1 MRESGDQSGVQAGWV
16 IVAACAVAA
25 LSVWF
30 AMASAYADAREIEGQ
45 CFQNSPPSAVVTED
59 ASAFESDRTALPAGR
74 SCVYDAQ
81 GGGTVSTQT
90 GWPTT
95 IAAFA
100 GTGIAA
106 LALGLAFVR
115 RRRMNAMQHVL
126 TSSALLAVCLGWVS
140 IVIFASK
147 G

>member
-1 MRESGDQSGVQAGWV
+1 M
-16 IVAACAVAA
+16 
-25 LSVWF
+25 
-30 AMASAYADAREIEGQ
+30 
-45 CFQNSPPSAVVTED
+45 
-59 ASAFESDRTALPAGR
+59 
-74 SCVYDAQ
+74 
-81 GGGTVSTQT
+81 STQT